1 MTLAASDSGPG
12 KSLRVAVI
20 GGGVTGM
27 AAAQRLVAKSEDVHV
42 TLFESSMRL
51 GGIIRTEEADG
62 FLMELGPDSFITN
75 KPAGIQLCKDIGF
88 MDQLIATDAQYRR
101 SLVLRNG
108 KPVAVPDGFMLM
120 APAKP
125 WAIMTTPVLSMAGK
139 LRLLAESFVARRNG
153 DDDESLAS
161 FVRRRFGSE
170 ALDRLVQPLVGGIYT
185 SDPEKLSL
193 KATMPRFLDMERTH
207 GSVIRATLAE
217 QKSPKSEGGGSASGA
232 RYGLFVSAARGLSDL
247 IKSLETWL
255 QKTGR
260 VKFQL
265 GCFVKH
271 ITPPDTTESRW
282 RVSSDANPSGDL
294 FDAVIVTQP
303 THVAAQFLKHESL
316 STLTGLLRTIEYAS
330 SAIVVSGHSLSDFAH
345 KMDAFGLVIPAME
358 KRKILAV
365 SFSSRKFPNRAP
377 DGRILLRTFVGGAMQ
392 PELLQ
397 MDDDAMV
404 SAVNQEL
411 TAILGMNAEPMFSEV
426 VRYEKAMPQYHVGHL
441 DLVARIEA
449 AQASFPGLQLAGS
462 AYHGVGI
469 PDSIASGQSA
479 AEAILKCIT
488 PASV

>member
-1 MTLAASDSGPG
+1 MTPSSSDSGSG
-12 KSLRVAVI
+12 KSLRVAVV

-27 AAAQRLVAKSEDVHV
+27 AAAQRLVSKSEDVQV
-42 TLFESSMRL
+42 TLFESSKRF
-51 GGIIRTEEADG
+51 GGIVRTEEADG

-75 KPAGIQLCKDIGF
+75 KPAGIQLCKEIGF
-88 MDQLIATDAQYRR
+88 MDQLIATDALYRR
-101 SLVLRNG
+101 SLVLRDG
-108 KPVAVPDGFMLM
+108 KPMAVPDGFMLM

-125 WAIMTTPVLSMAGK
+125 WAIMTTPVLSLTGK
-139 LRLLAESFVARRNG
+139 LRLLAESFVSRRDG
-153 DDDESLAS
+153 DEDESLAS
-161 FVRRRFGSE
+161 FVRRRFGAE

-217 QKSPKSEGGGSASGA
+217 QKSPKAEGGASGSGA
-232 RYGLFVSAARGLSDL
+232 RYGLFVTAAKGLSDL
-247 IKSLETWL
+247 IKSLEAWL
-255 QKTGR
+255 QKSGR
-260 VKFQL
+260 VRFQL
-265 GCFVKH
+265 GCFVRQ
-271 ITPPDTTESRW
+271 IIPPDTSESRW
-282 RVSSDANPSGDL
+282 RDSSDANPNGDL

-316 STLTGLLRTIEYAS
+316 STLAGLLRTVEYAS
-330 SAIVVSGHSLSDFAH
+330 SAIVVSGHSLTDFAH

-365 SFSSRKFPNRAP
+365 SFSSRKFLNRAP
-377 DGRILLRTFVGGAMQ
+377 EGRILLRTFVGGAMQ

-404 SAVNQEL
+404 AAVNQEL
-411 TAILGMNAEPMFSEV
+411 TAILGMKVDPLFSEV

-449 AQASFPGLQLAGS
+449 AQACFPGLHLAGS

-469 PDSIASGQSA
+469 PDSIASGQTA
-479 AEAILKCIT
+479 ADAVLSRAT
-488 PASV
+488 QANL